1 MSATEVISEIEKLPP
16 NEQEEVFALLTRKMI
31 TKRGGEPKAW
41 IGKKLSFDEACDVVF
56 RENRELLSLL
66 AK

>member
-1 MSATEVISEIEKLPP
+1 MEEIERLPQD
-16 NEQEEVFALLTRKMI
+16 EQHAVFVLLARKVASVPSAA
-31 TKRGGEPKAW
+31 EQPW
-41 IGKKLSFDEACDVVF
+41 LGKKLSFEDACDVVF

>member
-1 MSATEVISEIEKLPP
+1 MSTIEVMTEIEKLPA

-31 TKRGGEPKAW
+31 AKRDPEAKAW
-41 IGKKLSFDEACDVVF
+41 LGKKLSFEDACDMVF

>member
-1 MSATEVISEIEKLPP
+1 MSAAEVMDQIHQLPSEERKKVFVLLAGEIMV
-16 NEQEEVFALLTRKMI
+16 EQ
-31 TKRGGEPKAW
+31 GEGSKPW
-41 IGKKLSFDEACDVVF
+41 LGKKLSFEEACDVVF